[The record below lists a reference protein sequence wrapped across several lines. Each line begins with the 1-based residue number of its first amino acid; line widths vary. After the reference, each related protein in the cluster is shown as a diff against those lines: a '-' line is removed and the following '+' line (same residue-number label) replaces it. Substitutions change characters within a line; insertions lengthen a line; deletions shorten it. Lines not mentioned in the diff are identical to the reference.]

1 MCVVGILA
9 LDIFLVVF
17 DTYFLRSRHYFAA
30 KFYPDR
36 VRPRAVW
43 LYNHIMRRRGPL
55 MKSIFFNV
63 FQNSKNTFS
72 STTYDVLVAR
82 CTRRP

>member
-1 MCVVGILA
+1 MGILA

-17 DTYFLRSRHYFAA
+17 DTYFLRTRHYVAG
-30 KFYPDR
+30 KFYPER

-43 LYNHIMRRRGPL
+43 LYNAIIRRRGPL
-55 MKSIFFNV
+55 MKSLFFNV

-72 STTYDVLVAR
+72 STVYDTLIAR
-82 CTRRP
+82 